1 MRKKYLKTCSKD
13 FIYKTHTVKTF
24 DNEIYVNAWNGDFIS
39 RNDPMKTV
47 AAKDLYF
54 LAKNLERDG
63 MIVASRQNEL
73 EPLKFL
79 EKPVKIKQY
88 V

>member
-39 RNDPMKTV
+39 RNDPKKTV

-63 MIVASRQNEL
+63 MIVASRKNEI
-73 EPLKFL
+73 EPLRFL

-88 V
+88 I

>member
-47 AAKDLYF
+47 AAKELYF

-63 MIVASRQNEL
+63 MIVASRKSEL
-73 EPLKFL
+73 EPLRFL
-79 EKPVKIKQY
+79 EKPVKIKQH

>member
-24 DNEIYVNAWNGDFIS
+24 ENEIYVNAWNGDFIS

-63 MIVASRQNEL
+63 MIVASRKNEL
-73 EPLKFL
+73 EPLRFL

-88 V
+88 I

>member
-24 DNEIYVNAWNGDFIS
+24 DNEIYVNAWNGDFIL
-39 RNDPMKTV
+39 RNDPMKTL

-63 MIVASRQNEL
+63 MIVASRKNEL
-73 EPLKFL
+73 EPLRFL
-79 EKPVKIKQY
+79 EKPVKIKQH

>member
-39 RNDPMKTV
+39 RNDPTKTL
-47 AAKDLYF
+47 AARDLYF
-54 LAKNLERDG
+54 LAKNLEIDG
-63 MIVASRQNEL
+63 MIVASRKNEL
-73 EPLKFL
+73 EPLRFL
-79 EKPVKIKQY
+79 EKPVKIKQH

>member
-13 FIYKTHTVKTF
+13 FIYKIHTVKTF
-24 DNEIYVNAWNGDFIS
+24 DNDIYVNSWNGDFIS

-63 MIVASRQNEL
+63 MIVASRKNEL